1 MPLNKLENFIKNTE
15 GRILYV
21 NPNDIDSTDAITNQG
36 NSLAQPFKTIQRAL
50 LESARF
56 SYVRG
61 KNNDLIERT
70 TILIYPGEHEIDN
83 RPGFGIKVN
92 PSNADNALAVSPSGA
107 ESDASSTLTLNLT
120 SNFDLD
126 QEDNI
131 LYKFNS
137 INGGVIVPRGTSIVG
152 LDLRKTKIKPKY
164 VPNPTDLSAPA
175 TALFRVTGTCYFWQ
189 FSIFD
194 ADESKTVYTDPV
206 DFSANNQSI
215 PTFSHHKLTCFEYAD
230 GVNKIDRFNL
240 TDLEVYYSKLS
251 NAFNIASTRDIDQKF
266 PESTDGFAPQRP
278 EFEIV
283 GAFASDPIV
292 ISNLFSGSGNTAGN
306 VVTVT
311 TATPH
316 GLSSG
321 TPIKINGISS
331 PEYNISTKVASILA
345 EDQFTYLLP
354 SVPTTLVATPAPTTN
369 QTLTIETD
377 TVTGAS
383 PYIFNVSLRSV
394 FGMNGVLADGAKATG
409 FKSIV
414 VAQFTGVSLQKD
426 DRAFVKYNSSS
437 RKFESITINL
447 AKGAQLPKE
456 SSSLDVNKVYHL
468 DSDAVYRTGW
478 KTAHIAMKNDAIM
491 QIVSVF
497 AIGFNR
503 HFSAESGSDASV
515 TNSNS
520 NFGQIS
526 LTSDGFKNKAFSKD
540 DTAFIS
546 NIITPKAITGEPVN
560 VDWQAFDVGLT
571 TSVGISSHLYLF
583 GFNDVD
589 DKPPVVIQ
597 GYRVG
602 AKETD
607 VISLNTGTIKTASIV
622 MTDSTVSTG
631 ASVVTGSSV
640 SKKVF
645 RVESG
650 PSFVSN
656 NATLSNV
663 FTIGTHTIQTG
674 EKVRLFSDD
683 GDLPENIEPNTVYFA
698 IKISDTE
705 IKLASSQT
713 NAQNNVPITVF
724 KGTKLFVE
732 SRVSDKISGDI
743 GSPIQYDSINKNW
756 FLHSHTTNDIFS
768 EFNTKGVN
776 QLGAKSNV
784 SFISRTVD
792 PRSLDERLYTVRVVV
807 PKEAANAK
815 DPNDGF
821 VLQES
826 SSTGVRANT
835 DFSDTTI
842 DASDVFFNRNPRFIS
857 TCSASGSTISVRT
870 ELPHNLNVSDKIN
883 ILNVKS
889 TANTTGVGNSAFNG
903 TFTVTSVVN
912 DKEFTHSTTD
922 VDGKT
927 HTAGDFTSDTTTRTT
942 DLPRFQR
949 NDLLSNFYIYRSE
962 VISEYIKDVQD
973 GIYHLYVLK
982 ADNTI
987 AEEFTD
993 QKYSQN
999 VTDLYPQQDKDNEN
1013 DNPPSAVSF
1022 AKRQPIGDVVTN
1034 SLKNSITR
1042 ESTDKL
1048 LQDFGKG
1055 LKITGF
1061 DSTTGVTT
1069 ITFDREH
1076 GLSGIVTYSDFTGGV
1091 GYTNGTYENIKLFNE
1106 GTTTWDGATAK
1117 VIVSGGTITNFDVI
1131 DGGSGYGAEKLEFD
1145 PTFIGNPSIGAA
1157 ATFTSVGLST
1167 NIGDILQVTGVGTIT
1182 DGYYRIASVP
1192 STKTVSVATTTGDPS
1207 FLAGQY
1213 ALNLGPAVA
1222 ITSDDFESV
1231 SGISTFTCG
1240 SAHGLVIG
1248 SPFRIIDSSNNKL
1261 GDFTVKER
1269 VGVNTFSA
1277 KTDVNLSGAFVLRHG
1292 MSAADATSDEG
1303 DENLGTRGLSFY
1315 DNETLTL
1322 KANLTSGTSVQVEV
1336 PNAGIGTVIRFP
1348 LGTYIQIDGE
1358 IMRVTTSELSGTGLN
1373 EIGVVRGALG
1383 SRKSDHESG
1392 SLIRKI
1398 KPIPIEFRRPSIIRA
1413 SGHTFEYIG
1422 YGPGNYSTGL
1432 PQVQTKTLSE
1442 REEFLV
1448 QSQERSCGQVVY
1460 TGMNNE
1466 GDFFIGNKRVS
1477 SATGQ
1482 EKTFDAPVPTVTGED
1497 PSRLSVVFDEVVI
1510 KERLKV
1516 EGGTSRTILSQFDG
1530 PVAFSQDVRFDAVT
1544 SFSKTINLTDSTQST
1559 STTTGSL
1566 IVSGGVGIA
1575 KSVFIGGN
1583 LTVSGTFNG
1592 GAVEFG
1598 NIKIAQTTANT
1609 IDTLSGNL
1617 VLDSTGGLVDIN
1629 DNVDI
1634 SGTLDVDG
1642 NVVFGAASL
1651 NTTTVS
1657 GTLEVQSTVNSTSK
1671 TTGGATFAGGVGIN
1685 NDLHVGGDI
1694 TAFSSSDINLK
1705 ENINVIPNALDKVK
1719 SITGNT
1725 FQWKGASDNNMQP
1738 TIANAGDLDTG
1749 VIAQEIEAL
1758 GLPGITTTRDD
1769 GVKAVRYEK
1778 LVPLLIE
1785 AIKEL
1790 SAKVDALS

>member
-56 SYVRG
+56 SYVLG

-92 PSNADNALAVSPSGA
+92 PSNANNALAVSPSGA
-107 ESDASSTLTLNLT
+107 ESDAATTLTLNLT
-120 SNFDLD
+120 SNFDID

-164 VPNPTDLSAPA
+164 VPNPTDLTAPSSAI
-175 TALFRVTGTCYFWQ
+175 FRVTGTCYFWQ

-194 ADESKTVYTDPV
+194 ANENKLVYTDPV

-215 PTFSHHKLTCFEYAD
+215 PSFSHHKLTCFEYAD
-230 GVNKIDRFNL
+230 GVNTVDRFNL
-240 TDLEVYYSKLS
+240 TDLEIYYSKLS
-251 NAFNIASTRDIDQKF
+251 NAFNIASTRDIEEKF
-266 PESTDGFAPQRP
+266 PSNPEGFAPQRP

-292 ISNLFSGSGNTAGN
+292 ISNIFSGSGNTAGN

-311 TATPH
+311 TETAH
-316 GLSSG
+316 GFSSG
-321 TPIKINGISS
+321 TPIKINGVSE
-331 PEYNISTKVASILA
+331 PPYNISTKVQSILS
-345 EDQFTYLLP
+345 ETEFTYLLP
-354 SVPTTLVATPAPTTN
+354 SVPQGLRATPQKTTN
-369 QTLTIETD
+369 QTITIETD

-394 FGMNGVLADGAKATG
+394 FGMNGVLADGSKATG

-414 VAQFTGVSLQKD
+414 VAQFTGISLQKD

-447 AKGAQLPKE
+447 AKGAALPKE
-456 SSSLDVNKVYHL
+456 SSSLDPNKVYHL
-468 DSDAVYRTGW
+468 DSNAVYRTGW

-520 NFGQIS
+520 NFGQIA
-526 LTSDGFKNKAFSKD
+526 LTSDGFKNVAFSKD

-583 GFNDVD
+583 GFDDVD

-607 VISLNTGTIKTASIV
+607 VISLNTGAIKTASIV
-622 MTDSTVSTG
+622 MTDSIVSTG
-631 ASVVTGSSV
+631 SSVVTGTSV

-650 PSFVSN
+650 PSEVQDDAAASN
-656 NATLSNV
+656 I

-674 EKVRLFSDD
+674 EKVRILSDD

-698 IKISDTE
+698 IRVSGTE
-705 IKLASSQT
+705 IKLASSIT
-713 NAQNNVPITVF
+713 NAQNDVPITVF
-724 KGTKLFVE
+724 KGTKLFIE
-732 SRVSDKISGDI
+732 SRVSDKSSGDI
-743 GSPIQYDSINKNW
+743 GSPIQFDTINKNW
-756 FLHSHTTNDIFS
+756 FLHTHTTNDIFT
-768 EFNTKGVN
+768 EFSTQGVN
-776 QLGAKSNV
+776 GLTSKSNV

-821 VLQES
+821 VIQES

-835 DFSDTTI
+835 DFSDRTI
-842 DASDVFFNRNPRFIS
+842 TASDVFFNRNPRFIS
-857 TCSASGSTISVRT
+857 TCSTSSNTVTVRT
-870 ELPHNLNVSDKIN
+870 ELPHNLNVNDKIN

-889 TANTTGVGNSAFNG
+889 SANTTGVGNSAFNG
-903 TFTVTSVVN
+903 TFNVTAITN
-912 DKEFTHSTTD
+912 DKEFQHSITD
-922 VDGKT
+922 TAGKT
-927 HTAGDFTSDTTTRTT
+927 HTTGDFTSDTTTRTT

-982 ADNTI
+982 ADNTVV
-987 AEEFTD
+987 EEFTD

-1022 AKRQPIGDVVTN
+1022 AKRNPIGDVVTN

-1042 ESTDKL
+1042 EASDKL
-1048 LQDFGKG
+1048 LQDFGTA
-1055 LKITGF
+1055 LKITDF

-1076 GLSGIVTYSDFTGGV
+1076 GLSGIVTYSDFTGGT
-1091 GYTNGTYENIKLFNE
+1091 GYTNGTYENVKLFNE

-1117 VIVSGGTITNFDVI
+1117 VVVSGGSITNFDVI

-1145 PTFIGNPSIGAA
+1145 PTFIGSPSIGAA
-1157 ATFTSVGLST
+1157 ATFTSVGLSQ
-1167 NIGDILQVTGVGTIT
+1167 NIGDVIQVTGVGTIT
-1182 DGYYRIASVP
+1182 DGFYRIASVP
-1192 STKTVSVATTTGDPS
+1192 STKTISVATTTGDPS
-1207 FLAGQY
+1207 FLAGQF

-1222 ITSDDFESV
+1222 ISSDDFESV
-1231 SGISTFTCG
+1231 SGVSTFTCS

-1248 SPFRIIDSSNNKL
+1248 SPFRIVDSSNNKL

-1277 KTDVNLSGAFVLRHG
+1277 KTDANLNGAFVLRTG
-1292 MSAADATSDEG
+1292 MSAGDATSDEEN
-1303 DENLGTRGLSFY
+1303 ENLGTRGLSFY
-1315 DNETLTL
+1315 NSETLTL
-1322 KANLTSGTSVQVEV
+1322 QANLTSGSAVQVVV
-1336 PNAGIGTVIRFP
+1336 PNAGIGTAIRFP
-1348 LGTYIQIDGE
+1348 LGSYIEIDGE
-1358 IMRVTTSELSGTGLN
+1358 IMRVTSSEMSGTLLN
-1373 EIGVVRGALG
+1373 EINVVRGALG
-1383 SRKSDHESG
+1383 SRKADHEAG

-1530 PVAFSQDVRFDAVT
+1530 PVAFSQDVRFDAIT
-1544 SFSKTINLTDSTQST
+1544 SFSKTINLTQGTQATST
-1559 STTTGSL
+1559 STGDL
-1566 IVSGGVGIA
+1566 VIAGGVGIA
-1575 KSVFIGGN
+1575 KSVYIGGD
-1583 LTVSGTFNG
+1583 LTVTGKFNG

-1598 NIKIAQTTANT
+1598 NIKIAQTNANT
-1609 IDTLSGNL
+1609 IDTVAGDLTLGAA
-1617 VLDSTGGLVDIN
+1617 GGDL
-1629 DNVDI
+1629 NVNADLI
-1634 SGTLDVDG
+1634 VNANAEIDG
-1642 NVVFGAASL
+1642 NVTLGNATSDA
-1651 NTTTVS
+1651 TTVS
-1657 GTLEVQSTVNSTSK
+1657 GTLAVNSTTNSTSK
-1671 TTGGATFAGGVGIN
+1671 TTGALTVSGGVGIN

-1694 TAFSSSDINLK
+1694 TAFSSSDQNLK
-1705 ENINVIPNALDKVK
+1705 TNVVGITSALHKVGL
-1719 SITGNT
+1719 ITGYTYTWNEKT
-1725 FQWKGASDNNMQP
+1725 HFE
-1738 TIANAGDLDTG
+1738 GDDTG
-1749 VIAQEIEAL
+1749 VIAQEVEAL
-1758 GLPGITTTRDD
+1758 GLPGISTTRFD
-1769 GVKAVRYEK
+1769 GTKAVRYEK
-1778 LVPLLIE
+1778 LVPVLIQ

-1790 SAKVDALS
+1790 EARVKTLESS